1 MDDKVFA
8 ISLLKSSFEQDLG
21 ILLVET
27 ISFIP
32 ELVSKFID
40 FSSDRA

>member
-1 MDDKVFA
+1 MEDKALA
-8 ISLLKSSFEQDLG
+8 ISLLKSTFEQDLG

-32 ELVSKFID
+32 ELFNKVMD